1 MGRIFRQK
9 GRHKWMLKYYRNGHP
24 IVESSGTEDKTAAK
38 KLLRNRETDIDRGL
52 PVTAKVGRLRFEE
65 GAADLVNEYKVNCRR
80 SLDVLETRLTKH
92 LQPFFA
98 GRRMSTITS
107 ADVRT
112 YVTHRLATPI
122 VTGKGDAETSR
133 LVSNAEINR
142 ELTTLKRAFT
152 LAVQGGKLLHQP
164 HIPMLKENNVRTG
177 FFEWDQFQAV
187 CRNLPAPLQ
196 AVMRFAYVTGW
207 RIDSEILPL
216 EWRQVDFDERL
227 TPSQKIPGTVRLDA
241 GTTKNDEGRV
251 FPFTEELRGVL
262 EAQHAEHL
270 RLKQAGKIAPWVFFR
285 LVAKG
290 RGGATYP
297 KRITRFNKAWKTA
310 CLAAGAPGRIPHDL
324 RRTAVRNL
332 VRAGIPERVAMRLT
346 GHKTRSVF
354 ERYNIVSDGDLGT
367 AAERI
372 DDASKN
378 SATRS
383 ATLLGR
389 TQSDSGGLRRKRSQ

>member
-1 MGRIFRQK
+1 
-9 GRHKWMLKYYRNGHP
+9 
-24 IVESSGTEDKTAAK
+24 
-38 KLLRNRETDIDRGL
+38 
-52 PVTAKVGRLRFEE
+52 
-65 GAADLVNEYKVNCRR
+65 
-80 SLDVLETRLTKH
+80 
-92 LQPFFA
+92 
-98 GRRMSTITS
+98 
-107 ADVRT
+107 
-112 YVTHRLATPI
+112 
-122 VTGKGDAETSR
+122 
-133 LVSNAEINR
+133 
-142 ELTTLKRAFT
+142 
-152 LAVQGGKLLHQP
+152 
-164 HIPMLKENNVRTG
+164 MLKENNVRTE

-297 KRITRFNKAWKTA
+297 KRITRFNKAWKNA

-324 RRTAVRNL
+324 RRTAVS
-332 VRAGIPERVAMRLT
+332 VAMRLT

-372 DDASKN
+372 DDASKTALPFRGGFRRIRALADVSPIRQFRRCQPSTKHERVSLVVN
-378 SATRS
+378 RPARAALRTASSRS
-383 ATLLGR
+383 T
-389 TQSDSGGLRRKRSQ
+389 T